1 MGRTHPLPG
10 LFSADRPPDQMDKKR
25 IMENPVGPAGK
36 QSAQATLRM
45 DAGNRMSGAAQRGA
59 GFGARVMMLAALSL
73 PLAACGIPDGSG
85 NRVTLSD
92 APPSAQSTPS
102 EGIMQAR
109 TCMRDSHVLN
119 RIRFG
124 IAVHSDGTGKSS
136 YGYEGATGSFLP
148 QGTAAIWASEAV
160 IRAGGLSM
168 NYYELNTER
177 ALRQFG
183 GASLDS
189 ALATQQQTRV
199 PNFIIS
205 TAFTA
210 LDFIG
215 GPSVDVRAGGI
226 GPYYNVRGASLE
238 VSAEMY
244 RPGDRMTMAIS
255 SLNRQVFYRDA
266 GVGVAR
272 LFGKG
277 KGELVTGTIGFT
289 DQQRLQ
295 EATRD
300 VIALAVADVLASMPI
315 VPDDCRQMVENL
327 KANHKAKANEDR
339 PQERPAGGSHKG
351 PEAAPAPAQTPRNP
365 APQAPVS
372 GDQGVPD
379 KARRNRN

>member
-1 MGRTHPLPG
+1 LLVLSSALMSPLG
-10 LFSADRPPDQMDKKR
+10 
-25 IMENPVGPAGK
+25 G
-36 QSAQATLRM
+36 
-45 DAGNRMSGAAQRGA
+45 
-59 GFGARVMMLAALSL
+59 
-73 PLAACGIPDGSG
+73 CGIPYGTG
-85 NRVTLSD
+85 NRVTLSE

-102 EGIMQAR
+102 EGIMRAL

-183 GASLDS
+183 GSSLDT

-215 GPSVDVRAGGI
+215 GPSMDVRAGGI

-272 LFGKG
+272 FFGKG

-315 VPDDCRQMVENL
+315 VPDDCRKMVENL
-327 KANHKAKANEDR
+327 KAVHKVKATEDR
-339 PQERPAGGSHKG
+339 PQERSSASAHGGRRDR
-351 PEAAPAPAQTPRNP
+351 PPAAPAPQNP
-365 APQAPVS
+365 AEQGAVS
-372 GDQGVPD
+372 GVATDPG
-379 KARRNRN
+379 KSRRNQN

>member
-1 MGRTHPLPG
+1 M
-10 LFSADRPPDQMDKKR
+10 
-25 IMENPVGPAGK
+25 
-36 QSAQATLRM
+36 
-45 DAGNRMSGAAQRGA
+45 AA
-59 GFGARVMMLAALSL
+59 LAAV
-73 PLAACGIPDGSG
+73 PLASCGVPISSG
-85 NRVTLSD
+85 HRVTISE
-92 APPSAQSTPS
+92 PPASAQSTPS
-102 EGIMQAR
+102 EPIMKALQ
-109 TCMRDSHVLN
+109 CMHDSRALN

-136 YGYEGATGSFLP
+136 YGYDGATGSFLP
-148 QGTAAIWASEAV
+148 QGTAAIWAAEAV

-183 GASLDS
+183 GPTLDQALS
-189 ALATQQQTRV
+189 AQQQTRV

-210 LDFIG
+210 LDFLG
-215 GPSVDVRAGGI
+215 GPNVDMRVGGV
-226 GPYYNVRGASLE
+226 GPYYDVRGASLE

-255 SLNRQVFYRDA
+255 SLNRQVFYREG

-272 LFGKG
+272 IFGKG
-277 KGELVTGTIGFT
+277 TGTLVTGTIGFT

-315 VPDDCRQMVENL
+315 VPDDCRRMVENL
-327 KANHKAKANEDR
+327 KGLKLPKT
-339 PQERPAGGSHKG
+339 
-351 PEAAPAPAQTPRNP
+351 PEAQDQDKHPGARAPL
-365 APQAPVS
+365 
-372 GDQGVPD
+372 DQGEPLSPAKPGNTPQQPATAMPYSD
-379 KARRNRN
+379 PNKGLRTQP

>member
-1 MGRTHPLPG
+1 MPNFRVIPVRKMRARPSAHGSIGSLGRD
-10 LFSADRPPDQMDKKR
+10 AARPALIR
-25 IMENPVGPAGK
+25 LTLIGALLASLAG
-36 QSAQATLRM
+36 
-45 DAGNRMSGAAQRGA
+45 
-59 GFGARVMMLAALSL
+59 
-73 PLAACGIPDGSG
+73 CGIPVGTGS
-85 NRVTLSD
+85 RVNLSE
-92 APPSAQSTPS
+92 APPSMQSTPS
-102 EGIMQAR
+102 QPIMQALM
-109 TCMRDSHVLN
+109 CMHDSRVLN

-136 YGYEGATGSFLP
+136 FGYEGATGSFLP

-183 GASLDS
+183 GASLDQS
-189 ALATQQQTRV
+189 LATQQQTRV

-215 GPSVDVRAGGI
+215 GPSVDLRAGGV
-226 GPYYNVRGASLE
+226 GPYYDVRGASLE

-255 SLNRQVFYRDA
+255 SLNRQVFYKQSGI
-266 GVGVAR
+266 GVGR
-272 LFGKG
+272 ILGKG
-277 KGELVTGTIGFT
+277 KGELVTGSIGFT

-300 VIALAVADVLASMPI
+300 VIALSVADVLASMPI
-315 VPDDCRQMVENL
+315 VPDDCRRMVENL
-327 KANHKAKANEDR
+327 KATRNE
-339 PQERPAGGSHKG
+339 
-351 PEAAPAPAQTPRNP
+351 PAPEKRAKVQR
-365 APQAPVS
+365 
-372 GDQGVPD
+372 
-379 KARRNRN
+379 

>member
-1 MGRTHPLPG
+1 MPSFRLM
-10 LFSADRPPDQMDKKR
+10 LARPRARALTRALAPR
-25 IMENPVGPAGK
+25 
-36 QSAQATLRM
+36 
-45 DAGNRMSGAAQRGA
+45 AAQTSRRRACLRTALA
-59 GFGARVMMLAALSL
+59 GVVLA
-73 PLAACGIPDGSG
+73 PLAGCGIPIGTGS
-85 NRVTLSD
+85 RITVSE
-92 APPSAQSTPS
+92 PPASMQSTPS
-102 EGIMQAR
+102 EPIMKALM
-109 TCMRDSHVLN
+109 CMRDSRALN

-136 YGYEGATGSFLP
+136 YGYDGATGSFLP
-148 QGTAAIWASEAV
+148 QGTAAIWAAEAV

-183 GASLDS
+183 GTNLDQ
-189 ALATQQQTRV
+189 ALATQQQARV

-210 LDFIG
+210 LDFLG
-215 GPSVDVRAGGI
+215 GPSVDIRAGGI
-226 GPYYNVRGASLE
+226 GPYYDVRGASLE

-255 SLNRQVFYRDA
+255 SLNRQVFYRE
-266 GVGVAR
+266 GGIGGGR
-272 LFGKG
+272 LLGKG

-315 VPDDCRQMVENL
+315 VPEDCRRMVENL
-327 KANHKAKANEDR
+327 KGARNDRGLEDHA
-339 PQERPAGGSHKG
+339 QGKPAGRSARHDQQAPVQA
-351 PEAAPAPAQTPRNP
+351 PEPRNP
-365 APQAPVS
+365 AIQPTTATPYSDPNKGLRTQP
-372 GDQGVPD
+372 
-379 KARRNRN
+379 

>member
-1 MGRTHPLPG
+1 MNH
-10 LFSADRPPDQMDKKR
+10 
-25 IMENPVGPAGK
+25 MEKPVGLPA
-36 QSAQATLRM
+36 LRM
-45 DAGNRMSGAAQRGA
+45 AYAVVRRDEPLGRPGIAASC
-59 GFGARVMMLAALSL
+59 ARAALLAAVCL
-73 PLAACGIPDGSG
+73 PLAACGIPYGTGS
-85 NRVTLSD
+85 RVALSE

-102 EGIMQAR
+102 EGIMQAL
-109 TCMRDSHVLN
+109 TCMRDSRVLN

-210 LDFIG
+210 LDFLG
-215 GPSVDVRAGGI
+215 GPSMDIRAGGI

-266 GVGVAR
+266 GFAGGR

-277 KGELVTGTIGFT
+277 KGELVTGTIGFS

-315 VPDDCRQMVENL
+315 VPEDCRQMVENL
-327 KANHKAKANEDR
+327 KLAHKTKASEDH
-339 PQERPAGGSHKG
+339 PQERSAGQAQHGR
-351 PEAAPAPAQTPRNP
+351 PLAPPQAPAPRNP
-365 APQAPVS
+365 AQAAQGTGVS
-372 GDQGVPD
+372 GDPG
-379 KARRNRN
+379 KGRRSPR

>member
-1 MGRTHPLPG
+1 M
-10 LFSADRPPDQMDKKR
+10 
-25 IMENPVGPAGK
+25 
-36 QSAQATLRM
+36 
-45 DAGNRMSGAAQRGA
+45 
-59 GFGARVMMLAALSL
+59 ARLVLGTALLASL
-73 PLAACGIPDGSG
+73 GACGIPYGNGS
-85 NRVTLSD
+85 RVTLSE

-102 EGIMQAR
+102 EGIMQAL
-109 TCMRDSHVLN
+109 TCMRDSHTLN

-183 GASLDS
+183 GSSLDT
-189 ALATQQQTRV
+189 ALASQQQTRV

-215 GPSVDVRAGGI
+215 GPSMDIRAGGI

-272 LFGKG
+272 IFGKG

-300 VIALAVADVLASMPI
+300 VIALAVADVLASMPV

-327 KANHKAKANEDR
+327 KAAHKARATEDR
-339 PQERPAGGSHKG
+339 PQEKPASRSRKHRD
-351 PEAAPAPAQTPRNP
+351 EAPARAPAPQIP
-365 APQAPVS
+365 AVQSPASGTS
-372 GDQGVPD
+372 GDPG
-379 KARRNRN
+379 KARRNQR

>member
-1 MGRTHPLPG
+1 MPSFSLMLARPRALAPIPRGRRVRG
-10 LFSADRPPDQMDKKR
+10 L
-25 IMENPVGPAGK
+25 
-36 QSAQATLRM
+36 TLRM
-45 DAGNRMSGAAQRGA
+45 TAAA
-59 GFGARVMMLAALSL
+59 VLLA
-73 PLAACGIPDGSG
+73 PLGGCGIPYGTGS
-85 NRVTLSD
+85 RVTLSE

-102 EGIMQAR
+102 EPIMKALM
-109 TCMRDSHVLN
+109 CMRDSHVLN

-183 GASLDS
+183 GTNLDQ
-189 ALATQQQTRV
+189 ALATQQQSRV

-215 GPSVDVRAGGI
+215 GPSADIRAGGI

-255 SLNRQVFYRDA
+255 SLNRQIFYRDA
-266 GVGVAR
+266 GIGVAR

-300 VIALAVADVLASMPI
+300 VIALSVADVLASMPI
-315 VPDDCRQMVENL
+315 VPEDCRQMVENL
-327 KANHKAKANEDR
+327 KATHRSQASEVR
-339 PQERPAGGSHKG
+339 PQEKPAGEHHKRHSD
-351 PEAAPAPAQTPRNP
+351 APALPPAPGNPARQPASTAPATDSDKGQQTPR
-365 APQAPVS
+365 
-372 GDQGVPD
+372 
-379 KARRNRN
+379 

>member
-1 MGRTHPLPG
+1 MAMNTSAGVSCLSPIHRRSRRRTLPG
-10 LFSADRPPDQMDKKR
+10 GVLRGL
-25 IMENPVGPAGK
+25 VGA
-36 QSAQATLRM
+36 
-45 DAGNRMSGAAQRGA
+45 
-59 GFGARVMMLAALSL
+59 LAVL
-73 PLAACGIPDGSG
+73 PLAGCGIPLGTGS
-85 NRVTLSD
+85 RIKVSEP
-92 APPSAQSTPS
+92 PPSAQSTPS
-102 EGIMQAR
+102 EPIMKALL
-109 TCMRDSHVLN
+109 CIHDSKALN

-148 QGTAAIWASEAV
+148 QGTTAIWASEAV

-183 GASLDS
+183 GANLDQ
-189 ALATQQQTRV
+189 ALSNQQQTRV

-210 LDFIG
+210 LDFLG
-215 GPSVDVRAGGI
+215 GPSVDMRAGGI

-238 VSAEMY
+238 VAAEMY

-315 VPDDCRQMVENL
+315 VPDDCRRMVENL
-327 KANHKAKANEDR
+327 KGVHMRD
-339 PQERPAGGSHKG
+339 AGK
-351 PEAAPAPAQTPRNP
+351 
-365 APQAPVS
+365 
-372 GDQGVPD
+372 
-379 KARRNRN
+379 

>member
-1 MGRTHPLPG
+1 MPSFRLMPARPSAHGSILSATTGRGSLVVR
-10 LFSADRPPDQMDKKR
+10 L
-25 IMENPVGPAGK
+25 
-36 QSAQATLRM
+36 
-45 DAGNRMSGAAQRGA
+45 
-59 GFGARVMMLAALSL
+59 MLAGALL
-73 PLAACGIPDGSG
+73 APLAGCAFPTGTA
-85 NRVTLSD
+85 NRVKLSE
-92 APPSAQSTPS
+92 PPPAMQSTPS
-102 EGIMQAR
+102 EPIMKALM
-109 TCMRDSHVLN
+109 CMRDSRVLN
-119 RIRFG
+119 RIRFA

-136 YGYEGATGSFLP
+136 YGYDGATGSFLP

-183 GASLDS
+183 GSNLDQ

-215 GPSVDVRAGGI
+215 GPSLDMRAGGI
-226 GPYYNVRGASLE
+226 GPYYDVRGASLE

-255 SLNRQVFYRDA
+255 SLNRQVFYRE
-266 GVGVAR
+266 GGIGVAR
-272 LFGKG
+272 IFGKG

-300 VIALAVADVLASMPI
+300 VIALSVADVLASMPI
-315 VPDDCRQMVENL
+315 VPEDCRRMVENL
-327 KANHKAKANEDR
+327 KVAHSQPAIEER
-339 PQERPAGGSHKG
+339 PQEKPSGGRRSRREQAPASPQG
-351 PEAAPAPAQTPRNP
+351 PENP
-365 APQAPVS
+365 TIQPPVGMPES
-372 GDQGVPD
+372 DPNKGLRTQP
-379 KARRNRN
+379 

>member
-1 MGRTHPLPG
+1 MLNLATQTG
-10 LFSADRPPDQMDKKR
+10 PPDQMDMMNH
-25 IMENPVGPAGK
+25 MEKPVGLPAPRTAYALMRRHEPRGRLGIAE
-36 QSAQATLRM
+36 SCAR
-45 DAGNRMSGAAQRGA
+45 AAL
-59 GFGARVMMLAALSL
+59 LAAVCL
-73 PLAACGIPDGSG
+73 PLAACGIPYGTGS
-85 NRVTLSD
+85 RVALSE

-102 EGIMQAR
+102 EGIMQAL
-109 TCMRDSHVLN
+109 TCMRDSRVLN

-183 GASLDS
+183 GSSLDS

-215 GPSVDVRAGGI
+215 GPSMDIRAGGI

-315 VPDDCRQMVENL
+315 VPEDCRQMVENL
-327 KANHKAKANEDR
+327 KAAHKTQASEDR
-339 PQERPAGGSHKG
+339 PQEKPAGKHRAHRD
-351 PEAAPAPAQTPRNP
+351 EAPAQPPAPRNPPPQPAPAASATGTGKGQR
-365 APQAPVS
+365 APH
-372 GDQGVPD
+372 
-379 KARRNRN
+379 

>member
-1 MGRTHPLPG
+1 MQSFEPQRKSAASMIVSG
-10 LFSADRPPDQMDKKR
+10 LGGGLR
-25 IMENPVGPAGK
+25 IVLVGA
-36 QSAQATLRM
+36 L
-45 DAGNRMSGAAQRGA
+45 
-59 GFGARVMMLAALSL
+59 LA
-73 PLAACGIPDGSG
+73 PLAACGIPFGTGS
-85 NRVTLSD
+85 RVALSE

-102 EGIMQAR
+102 EGIMQAL
-109 TCMRDSHVLN
+109 TCMRDSHSLN

-183 GASLDS
+183 GTNLDS

-215 GPSVDVRAGGI
+215 GPSMDIRAGGI
-226 GPYYNVRGASLE
+226 GPYANVRGASLE

-266 GVGVAR
+266 GIGGGR
-272 LFGKG
+272 IFGKG

-300 VIALAVADVLASMPI
+300 VIALAVADVLASMPV

-327 KANHKAKANEDR
+327 KATQHARKAG
-339 PQERPAGGSHKG
+339 ERSAERSSHAARKHGGDAPAQ
-351 PEAAPAPAQTPRNP
+351 APAPQNPGAQSP
-365 APQAPVS
+365 AATAASDPE
-372 GDQGVPD
+372 
-379 KARRNRN
+379 KARRNRR

>member
-1 MGRTHPLPG
+1 MAMTSSAGVSCLSPMHRHSRRRPLLAGVLRG
-10 LFSADRPPDQMDKKR
+10 L
-25 IMENPVGPAGK
+25 VGA
-36 QSAQATLRM
+36 
-45 DAGNRMSGAAQRGA
+45 
-59 GFGARVMMLAALSL
+59 LAVL
-73 PLAACGIPDGSG
+73 PLAGCGFPVGTGS
-85 NRVTLSD
+85 RIKVSEP
-92 APPSAQSTPS
+92 PPSAQSTPS
-102 EGIMQAR
+102 EPIMKALL
-109 TCMRDSHVLN
+109 CIHDSKVLN

-136 YGYEGATGSFLP
+136 YGYDGATGSFLP
-148 QGTAAIWASEAV
+148 QGTTAIWASEAV

-183 GASLDS
+183 GANLDQ
-189 ALATQQQTRV
+189 ALSNQQQTRV

-210 LDFIG
+210 LDFLG
-215 GPSVDVRAGGI
+215 GPSVDMRAGGI

-238 VSAEMY
+238 VAAEMY

-315 VPDDCRQMVENL
+315 VPDDCRRMVENL
-327 KANHKAKANEDR
+327 KGVHMRD
-339 PQERPAGGSHKG
+339 AGK
-351 PEAAPAPAQTPRNP
+351 
-365 APQAPVS
+365 
-372 GDQGVPD
+372 
-379 KARRNRN
+379 

>member
-1 MGRTHPLPG
+1 MPSLVTRCT
-10 LFSADRPPDQMDKKR
+10 
-25 IMENPVGPAGK
+25 
-36 QSAQATLRM
+36 
-45 DAGNRMSGAAQRGA
+45 GAAPVILDNQRPA
-59 GFGARVMMLAALSL
+59 LRPRLKLALCAALL
-73 PLAACGIPDGSG
+73 APLAGCGIPMGTGS
-85 NRVTLSD
+85 RVSLSE

-102 EGIMQAR
+102 EGIMQAL
-109 TCMRDSHVLN
+109 TCMRDSHTLN

-183 GASLDS
+183 GTNLDS
-189 ALATQQQTRV
+189 ALASQQQTRV

-215 GPSVDVRAGGI
+215 GPSMDIRAGGI

-272 LFGKG
+272 IFGKG

-327 KANHKAKANEDR
+327 KAAHKAKATEDR
-339 PQERPAGGSHKG
+339 PQEKSAHNARRNGGQMPAKAPG
-351 PEAAPAPAQTPRNP
+351 PQNPGAQG
-365 APQAPVS
+365 PVAGVA
-372 GDQGVPD
+372 GDPE
-379 KARRNRN
+379 KARRNQR

>member
-1 MGRTHPLPG
+1 M
-10 LFSADRPPDQMDKKR
+10 
-25 IMENPVGPAGK
+25 
-36 QSAQATLRM
+36 
-45 DAGNRMSGAAQRGA
+45 
-59 GFGARVMMLAALSL
+59 ARLVLSAALL
-73 PLAACGIPDGSG
+73 APLAACGIPYGNGS
-85 NRVTLSD
+85 RVTLSE

-102 EGIMQAR
+102 EGIMQAL
-109 TCMRDSHVLN
+109 TCMRDSHTLN

-183 GASLDS
+183 GSSLDT

-215 GPSVDVRAGGI
+215 GPSMDIRAGGI

-272 LFGKG
+272 MFGKG

-300 VIALAVADVLASMPI
+300 VIALAVADVLASMPV
-315 VPDDCRQMVENL
+315 VPDDCRAMVENL
-327 KANHKAKANEDR
+327 KAAHKARANEDR
-339 PQERPAGGSHKG
+339 PQEKPAHGSRRHRDDTPARSPAPQIPAEQGPAGGTV
-351 PEAAPAPAQTPRNP
+351 AN
-365 APQAPVS
+365 
-372 GDQGVPD
+372 PD
-379 KARRNRN
+379 KARRNQR

>member
-1 MGRTHPLPG
+1 M
-10 LFSADRPPDQMDKKR
+10 
-25 IMENPVGPAGK
+25 
-36 QSAQATLRM
+36 
-45 DAGNRMSGAAQRGA
+45 
-59 GFGARVMMLAALSL
+59 ARLVLSAALL
-73 PLAACGIPDGSG
+73 APLGACGIPYGTGS
-85 NRVTLSD
+85 RVTLSE

-102 EGIMQAR
+102 EGIMQAL
-109 TCMRDSHVLN
+109 TCMRDSHTLN

-183 GASLDS
+183 GSSLDT

-215 GPSVDVRAGGI
+215 GPSMDIRAGGI

-266 GVGVAR
+266 GIGGGR

-300 VIALAVADVLASMPI
+300 VIALAVADVLASMPV

-327 KANHKAKANEDR
+327 KAAHKARVNEDR
-339 PQERPAGGSHKG
+339 PQEKPAHGSRARRDDL
-351 PEAAPAPAQTPRNP
+351 PAQSPAPRIP
-365 APQAPVS
+365 AEQGPAS
-372 GDQGVPD
+372 GTIANPD
-379 KARRNRN
+379 KARRNQR

>member
-1 MGRTHPLPG
+1 MLTRPGAHVPILPASTTGRRRHAMRL
-10 LFSADRPPDQMDKKR
+10 A
-25 IMENPVGPAGK
+25 
-36 QSAQATLRM
+36 
-45 DAGNRMSGAAQRGA
+45 
-59 GFGARVMMLAALSL
+59 LAAMLL
-73 PLAACGIPDGSG
+73 APLAGCGIPFGTGS
-85 NRVTLSD
+85 RVKLSE
-92 APPSAQSTPS
+92 PPPAMQSTPS
-102 EGIMQAR
+102 EPIMKALM
-109 TCMRDSHVLN
+109 CMRDSRVLN

-136 YGYEGATGSFLP
+136 YGYDGATGSFLP

-183 GASLDS
+183 GANLDQ
-189 ALATQQQTRV
+189 ALATQQQSRV

-215 GPSVDVRAGGI
+215 GPSVDMRAGGI
-226 GPYYNVRGASLE
+226 GPYYDVRGASLE

-255 SLNRQVFYRDA
+255 SLNRQVFYRE
-266 GVGVAR
+266 GGIGVAR

-315 VPDDCRQMVENL
+315 VPEDCRRLVENL
-327 KANHKAKANEDR
+327 KSMHNGRGSEER
-339 PQERPAGGSHKG
+339 PQEKPA
-351 PEAAPAPAQTPRNP
+351 EARGARREPAPTSPPEPRNP
-365 APQAPVS
+365 GPQPAAAMPENDPNK
-372 GDQGVPD
+372 GLRAQP
-379 KARRNRN
+379 

>member
-1 MGRTHPLPG
+1 MPTLPDTMRAFRT
-10 LFSADRPPDQMDKKR
+10 AA
-25 IMENPVGPAGK
+25 AG
-36 QSAQATLRM
+36 SRHVRA
-45 DAGNRMSGAAQRGA
+45 
-59 GFGARVMMLAALSL
+59 LAAVVLTAL
-73 PLAACGIPDGSG
+73 PLAGCGIPMGTGS
-85 NRVTLSD
+85 RVAISE
-92 APPSAQSTPS
+92 PPASMQSTPS
-102 EGIMQAR
+102 EPIMKALM
-109 TCMRDSHVLN
+109 CMRDSHVLN

-148 QGTAAIWASEAV
+148 QGTAAIWAAEAV

-183 GASLDS
+183 GANLDQ
-189 ALATQQQTRV
+189 ALAAQQQTRV

-210 LDFIG
+210 LDFLG
-215 GPSVDVRAGGI
+215 GPSLDIRAGGV

-255 SLNRQVFYRDA
+255 SLNRQVFYKEA
-266 GVGVAR
+266 GIGGGR
-272 LFGKG
+272 IFGKG
-277 KGELVTGTIGFT
+277 KGELITGTIGFT

-315 VPDDCRQMVENL
+315 MPEDCRRMVENL
-327 KANHKAKANEDR
+327 KGVPTPKADEKHTEGKPAAMHRAADR
-339 PQERPAGGSHKG
+339 STPPAL
-351 PEAAPAPAQTPRNP
+351 PEPRNP
-365 APQAPVS
+365 QGQAATAMPYSDPNKGLRPQP
-372 GDQGVPD
+372 
-379 KARRNRN
+379 

>member
-1 MGRTHPLPG
+1 MPSLSLLLARPRALASILPTGRVG
-10 LFSADRPPDQMDKKR
+10 EGAMR
-25 IMENPVGPAGK
+25 I
-36 QSAQATLRM
+36 TL
-45 DAGNRMSGAAQRGA
+45 
-59 GFGARVMMLAALSL
+59 VAALL
-73 PLAACGIPDGSG
+73 APLGGCGIPYGSG
-85 NRVTLSD
+85 SRVSLSE

-102 EGIMQAR
+102 EGIMKSLM
-109 TCMRDSHVLN
+109 CMRDSHVLN

-183 GASLDS
+183 GTNLDQ
-189 ALATQQQTRV
+189 ALATQQQSRV

-215 GPSVDVRAGGI
+215 GPSADIRAGGI

-266 GVGVAR
+266 GVGVGR

-315 VPDDCRQMVENL
+315 VPEDCRQMVENL
-327 KANHKAKANEDR
+327 KAAHKTQASEDR
-339 PQERPAGGSHKG
+339 PQEKPAGKHRAHRD
-351 PEAAPAPAQTPRNP
+351 EAPAQPPAPRNP
-365 APQAPVS
+365 APQPAPAAS
-372 GDQGVPD
+372 ATGTGKGQRAPH
-379 KARRNRN
+379 

>member
-1 MGRTHPLPG
+1 M
-10 LFSADRPPDQMDKKR
+10 
-25 IMENPVGPAGK
+25 
-36 QSAQATLRM
+36 
-45 DAGNRMSGAAQRGA
+45 
-59 GFGARVMMLAALSL
+59 
-73 PLAACGIPDGSG
+73 
-85 NRVTLSD
+85 
-92 APPSAQSTPS
+92 QSTPS
-102 EGIMQAR
+102 EPIMKALM
-109 TCMRDSHVLN
+109 CMRDSRVLN

-136 YGYEGATGSFLP
+136 YGYDGATGSFLP

-183 GASLDS
+183 GANLDQ
-189 ALATQQQTRV
+189 ALSTQQQSRV

-215 GPSVDVRAGGI
+215 GPSVDMRAGGI
-226 GPYYNVRGASLE
+226 GPYYDVRGASLE

-255 SLNRQVFYRDA
+255 SLNRQVFYRE
-266 GVGVAR
+266 GGIGVAR

-315 VPDDCRQMVENL
+315 VPEDCRRMVENL
-327 KANHKAKANEDR
+327 KTMHNGRGSEDR
-339 PQERPAGGSHKG
+339 PQEKPA
-351 PEAAPAPAQTPRNP
+351 EARTSRREPAPASQPEPRNP
-365 APQAPVS
+365 GPQPAAAMPENDPNK
-372 GDQGVPD
+372 GLRAQP
-379 KARRNRN
+379 